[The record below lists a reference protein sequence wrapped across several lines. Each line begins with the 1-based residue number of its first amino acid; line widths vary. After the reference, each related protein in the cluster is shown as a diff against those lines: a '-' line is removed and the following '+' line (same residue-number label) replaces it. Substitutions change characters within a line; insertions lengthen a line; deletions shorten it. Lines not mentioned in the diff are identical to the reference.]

1 MKHLFISL
9 FAFLLFV
16 PLAIAGGDD
25 SGYGLT
31 VGGEKKIVKG
41 MKVSA
46 EAEIRTQNGLPDL
59 ERWTFDLGLSYR
71 LASWLK
77 SDVGY
82 SFINRYHT
90 SKLTSKG
97 NTINGYWGPRHR
109 YYGGL
114 TGQMEVG
121 RWKLSL
127 RERYQYTY
135 SPLQYVPKY
144 RADGKRLTDEV
155 EGPNHDHI
163 LRSRL
168 AASYNIRRSKF
179 EPFANIELLSDLSAG
194 LSTDQIRYTI
204 GTDYKLNK
212 REVLTLQWRYKDRAD
227 QDESN
232 GHLVTFGYSIS
243 F

>member
-1 MKHLFISL
+1 MKHFLFTL
-9 FAFLLFV
+9 FTFLLIV
-16 PLAIAGGDD
+16 PSAMAGDND
-25 SGYGLT
+25 SSYGLT
-31 VGGEKKIVKG
+31 VGAEKKIIKG
-41 MKVSA
+41 LKVSA
-46 EAEIRTQNGLPDL
+46 EAEIRTQNALSDL
-59 ERWTFDLGLSYR
+59 ERWTFDLGISYR
-71 LASWLK
+71 LATWLK

-90 SKLTSKG
+90 SQLTSKG

-127 RERYQYTY
+127 RERYQHTY

-155 EGPNHDHI
+155 EGGDHDHI

-168 AASYNIRRSKF
+168 AASYNIRRCKF
-179 EPFANIELLSDLSAG
+179 EPFANIELLSDLTSGMAI
-194 LSTDQIRYTI
+194 DQIRYTL
-204 GTDYKLNK
+204 GSDYKLNK
-212 REVLTLQWRYKDRAD
+212 REVLTLQFRYKDRAD

-232 GHLVTFGYSIS
+232 GYLVTFGYSIS

>member
-1 MKHLFISL
+1 MRRY
-9 FAFLLFV
+9 LLSIIALLSV
-16 PLAIAGGDD
+16 ATTALAGGDD
-25 SGYGLT
+25 MGYGVS
-31 VGGEKKIVKG
+31 VGTEKKIVKG
-41 MKVSA
+41 LKLSA
-46 EAEIRTQNGLPDL
+46 EAEVRTQNTFADF
-59 ERWTFDLGLSYR
+59 ERWALDLGLSYR

-90 SKLTSKG
+90 SEVTSKG
-97 NTINGYWGPRHR
+97 NTIHGYWGPRHR

-114 TGQMEVG
+114 TGQFEVG
-121 RWKLSL
+121 RWRLSL

-144 RADGKRLTDEV
+144 RADGKRLTDEAD
-155 EGPNHDHI
+155 GPDHDHV

-168 AASYNIRRSKF
+168 SASYNIRHSKF
-179 EPFANIELLSDLSAG
+179 EPSASIELLSDLSSA
-194 LSTDQIRYTI
+194 LSTDQIRFTL
-204 GTDYKLNK
+204 GMDYKLSK
-212 REVLTLQWRYKDRAD
+212 KSTLGLQWRYKDRAD

-232 GHLVTFGYSIS
+232 GHLVTLGYSFS